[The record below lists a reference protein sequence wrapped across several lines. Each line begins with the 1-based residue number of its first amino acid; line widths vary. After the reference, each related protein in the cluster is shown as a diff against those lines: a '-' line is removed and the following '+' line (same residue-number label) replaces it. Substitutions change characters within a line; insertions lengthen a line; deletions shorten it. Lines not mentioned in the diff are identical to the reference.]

1 MIQILDLFYHNH
13 KLENPEYKVELDLQ
27 LQTLAVLVRVE
38 RSKFTIMNQQ
48 LIVQRQLLSKQKY
61 TKRK

>member
-13 KLENPEYKVELDLQ
+13 KLENPEPKVELDLQ
-27 LQTLAVLVRVE
+27 HQTQAFLVKFE
-38 RSKFTIMNQQ
+38 QSKPTIMNRQ
-48 LIVQRQLLSKQKY
+48 LIAQRQLLSKQKY